1 MKEKTKRKLRTFVC
15 LLMIPVFLTG
25 CRIKT
30 TPLGVFAQ
38 ILEYASA
45 RKQLVTIV
53 SPRHLSFGT
62 GFHTTAADRL

>member
-38 ILEYASA
+38 ILEYTSASGSSSS
-45 RKQLVTIV
+45 Q
-53 SPRHLSFGT
+53 
-62 GFHTTAADRL
+62 

>member
-45 RKQLVTIV
+45 RHNRL
-53 SPRHLSFGT
+53 
-62 GFHTTAADRL
+62 TTALIIRNRLPHHSRR